1 MDDRQYAFLAR
12 QPSAAVQTREHFWGM
27 PKRGLAFL
35 LANVMFWQ
43 PMWAQA
49 GGIVVSAPGTSL
61 GQAGNGVP
69 VVNIAKPNG
78 SGLSHNQFKDY
89 SVGSNGVILN
99 NATNA
104 AQSTQLGGII
114 LGNPNLKGTAAK
126 VILNEVNGGNPSQ
139 LRGYTEVAGQ
149 SAHVIVANPY
159 GITCNGCGFINTPK
173 ATLTTGKPIIENGQ
187 LSRYQVDQGSVA
199 IEGAGLNANN
209 VDRFEIITRSAK
221 INAEIQ
227 AKNLTIIAGRND
239 VNADTLNA
247 TVRADD
253 GSAKPQL
260 AIDSSALGGMYAG
273 TIKMVGTEAG
283 VGVKLDGKMVA
294 SGGDIQLDAN
304 GHLSLAQTT
313 AAGAVE
319 IKAQSL
325 DAQGTMYAGSHV
337 QVTTKGALSNQR
349 AIAAREKVT
358 LTTDGQLNN
367 LGIIEA
373 GVNVDNTRNQIGDVV
388 LTAANIDN
396 RGQNV
401 IASRDLKAT
410 TTQTLDNRGGT
421 FSAGKSLTLDS
432 KDIDNRAGTLVSQD
446 NIQAVATG
454 ALDNRDKGI
463 IVSDGEQT
471 LIAGTL
477 KNSAGVI
484 SSHNFLKLEAK
495 TLDNSG
501 GKIASDAAL
510 TLGGGSAENSAG
522 QITSQGDLVATL
534 KSFNQQDGKVVSQG
548 KLTLTADRINNS
560 DDGYI
565 ASVKAMSLTAHQQ
578 LFNNNEAII
587 STEQGLTING
597 GGLDNTKGSLLS
609 QGDLKVDITG
619 DFVNRDGS
627 AITQA
632 GNVDVEANSLDNR
645 GGVLASV
652 GGWLK
657 AELNKVLDN
666 GESLTSAGE
675 AGLIQAQSVNLDAK
689 QAVLNNGGQISAL
702 SGSAELTTATFENRN
717 GAVLAKQA
725 LTVRAQDLD
734 NSDGRAAAN
743 TVDFGLTGALNNQ
756 LGLVEGSN
764 GLLITAVSI
773 DNQGGK
779 LRSVGKLGTAT
790 LTVDQLLDNQ
800 GGVIEAATQDLSL
813 QMAGFKNADGNV
825 RHVGTGMLG
834 VDLAR
839 FSNIGGSLMTSGT
852 LTVDAARWDNSS
864 DIQANV
870 LNLKVDQLNQTSSG
884 KLVAVQSLLATGGT
898 WNNAGTISSDVD
910 LDLKLTGAYVGT
922 ENSRLSSVDQFDL
935 SAASIDLSSGS
946 RLAGGGT
953 TTVTSLGALN
963 NAGRI
968 TGGGKFSL
976 AATSLVNTGTLGGA
990 DTVELVAN
998 EALNDRGLIF
1008 SGADMA
1014 LRFNRFTNYRADVY
1028 SLGALNV
1035 AARDGVARST
1045 LLENISGTLESAKDM
1060 SLRSDT
1066 LINRKDVFS
1075 TTDELVSGSI
1085 SVKCYDC
1092 GGDHHNVDYI
1102 ARETYQSAV
1111 LEDSASATLM
1121 SGAKLT
1127 VDGSAVTNQYSVMAS
1142 AADLLITADNFA
1154 NVGAVSGTSVRT
1166 RTWNTGRV
1174 TDGTDER
1181 FRARIIV
1188 PYNAQANPKQ
1198 VPVDALNSFRQIG
1211 DITTVTPGESLAP
1224 AVVQSGGD
1232 ISIQAT
1238 QRLENSSIVQ
1248 FQAPQAGATKSAATD
1263 VADAAQP
1270 AVVVLNPQLPPDLAQ
1285 QQVNPTTMPGFT
1297 LPTGENGL
1305 FRVVDSAAA
1314 AQNSHDQSQATVQG
1328 SAASRVII
1336 GPKYLIETNPALT
1349 DLKQFMSSDYLLG
1362 NLGYDPDTSWKRLGD
1377 GLYEQ
1382 RLIQQAVIARTGQRF
1397 LDGQTSDE
1405 GMFKYLMNNAIASKE
1420 QLNLAVG
1427 VTLTSQQVA
1436 ALTHDIV
1443 WMEDQ
1448 VVNGQH
1454 VLVPVLY
1461 LAQANNRLM
1470 ADGALIQGKNL
1481 TLIAGTDLKN
1491 AGTLRASENLSAAAG
1506 NNLVNTR
1513 LAEAGERL
1521 KLVAGKDLV
1530 NMQGGILKGKDV
1542 ELSTLTGD
1550 IRNDRTISTIENSG
1564 KGFSSKTSVVDNAA
1578 RIEAGNNL
1586 TMRAAGDLLN
1596 VGGAITAGNNADLS
1610 AGNDVVISAAREESG
1625 SMRQDKRHFWE
1636 QSQTVQHASEVKA
1649 GGNLNVTAGNNLT
1662 VVASHLQAK
1671 GDINLSGN
1679 DVALISA
1686 ANEES
1691 SEYRY
1696 KRSGKKINKEEDHVS
1711 QQATTLDA
1719 GGDVRVAAHNDLLM
1733 VASKIAAG
1741 NAAYLVAG
1749 KQLSLLAEQN
1759 RDYSLY
1765 DMKKKGG
1772 WGSLKM
1778 RRDEVTQITHIGSQI
1793 QTGGDL
1799 TLKSGDDQ
1807 RYQVAKLQSG
1817 KDLILESGGA
1827 IVFEGVKDLHDESHT
1842 KTNNNAFW
1850 NSAKGKGNTDET
1862 LRQTQMAAAGNIT
1875 IKAVEGLKIDIKH
1888 VDQKTVSQ
1896 TIDAM
1901 IKADP
1906 QLAWIKEAE
1915 QRGDVDWRQV
1925 KEIHESFKYNTSG
1938 LGPAS
1943 QLIIAIALAAVMGP
1957 MMAGMNTM
1965 VQAGAISVAT
1975 KATVS
1980 TIDNR
1985 GNLGA
1990 IAKDVTSKESLK
2002 GYAVSIA
2009 TAGVAQGL
2017 GYDASTVGF
2026 NAESVKT
2033 VAMKVAADAAIKTAV
2048 YGGSYQDNLATSLAG
2063 TAASIGGAYG
2073 AGKIGDFGLAEGS
2086 LEAILLHSALGGLM
2100 AEVMGGDFRTG
2111 AIAGGANEVLI
2122 GLLGDTLL
2130 PSHLEPGTPEYTR
2143 AQENL
2148 VALSKV
2154 VGVLGAAASNGDLDV
2169 AAQVAENGT
2178 RYNFLGDHSQA
2189 ERDRALKEYEE
2200 TKSLDAAKKMMVLQG
2215 SDQRSDALLERFH
2228 TDPASLSPAE
2238 KTELGAYLQVY
2249 GYEQSQEHGV
2259 EAARTSINNLLKNG
2273 PDPYRDYP
2281 YAGGTTQERIA
2292 YADDL
2297 RARDGVSVANI
2308 FWSRDQS
2315 ASEMLYRDAEGYLR
2329 INREMQA
2336 MSDVGSPALYFLTGN
2351 LGTTIR
2357 VAAAA
2362 NGALQAGHGAG
2373 QVYDGDTW
2381 NGIGNIVVGAMN
2393 AASLGVPRI
2402 GASGR
2407 GSASQGAKDS
2417 GSSSVPKVPADPV
2430 VVRSDNDFS
2439 LSVGGN
2445 GKPKAYIKENGDLVP
2460 PNLEGTGSIQ
2470 THVRGGGSENSPY
2483 ISVTDPRVSSNP
2495 KDYGSQKIEIDVK
2508 RLQQDIDSGVLPD
2521 TKFLSNREVVAELQA
2536 RVNAARNKY
2545 TSNPSPKNET
2555 SLSRAE
2561 SDLVNVM
2568 RDGEC
2573 LIKGCVPAGY
2583 IKFIQK

>member
-1 MDDRQYAFLAR
+1 M
-12 QPSAAVQTREHFWGM
+12 
-27 PKRGLAFL
+27 
-35 LANVMFWQ
+35 
-43 PMWAQA
+43 
-49 GGIVVSAPGTSL
+49 
-61 GQAGNGVP
+61 
-69 VVNIAKPNG
+69 VNIAKPNG

-89 SVGSNGVILN
+89 NVGSNGVILN
-99 NATNA
+99 NATSRT
-104 AQSTQLGGII
+104 QSTQLGGII
-114 LGNPNLKGTAAK
+114 IGNPNLKGTAAK

-187 LSRYQVDQGSVA
+187 VGRYHVDQGSVA

-221 INAEIQ
+221 INAELQ
-227 AKNLTIIAGRND
+227 AKNLTIVAGRND
-239 VNADTLNA
+239 VNANTLNA
-247 TVRADD
+247 TARVDD
-253 GSAKPQL
+253 GSAKPEL

-273 TIKMVGTEAG
+273 AIKLVGTEAG

-313 AAGAVE
+313 ASGVVD
-319 IKAQSL
+319 INAQSL
-325 DAQGTMYAGSHV
+325 DARETIYAGNQV
-337 QVTTKGALSNQR
+337 QATTRGTLTNRQ
-349 AIAAREKVT
+349 AIAARDNVT

-373 GVNVDNTRNQIGDVV
+373 GVNVDNTRNQMGDVE

-396 RGQNV
+396 RRQSV

-410 TTQTLDNRGGT
+410 AKQTLDNRGGT
-421 FSAGKSLTLDS
+421 LSAGKTLTLDG

-446 NIQAVATG
+446 TLQARANGT
-454 ALDNRDKGI
+454 LDNRDKGTI
-463 IVSDGEQT
+463 ASDGEQK
-471 LIAGTL
+471 LVAGTL
-477 KNSAGVI
+477 KNSVGVI
-484 SSHNFLKLEAK
+484 SSNDLLKLE
-495 TLDNSG
+495 TDDLDNSS
-501 GKIASDAAL
+501 GKIATDATL
-510 TLGGGSAENSAG
+510 TLKGGSIENSAG
-522 QITSQGDLVATL
+522 QITSQGDTVATL
-534 KSFNQQDGKVVSQG
+534 KSFNQKDGKLVSQG
-548 KLTLTADRINNS
+548 KLTLTADHINNS

-565 ASVKAMSLTAHQQ
+565 ASVKAMSLTAYQQ
-578 LFNNNEAII
+578 LLNNGEAII
-587 STEQGLTING
+587 STEQGLTISG

-619 DFVNRDGS
+619 DFVNQDGS

-632 GNVDVEANSLDNR
+632 GNVDIEASSLDNR

-657 AELNKVLDN
+657 ATLDTVLDN
-666 GESLTSAGE
+666 GESLTSADA
-675 AGLIQAQSVNLDAK
+675 AGLIQAHSVDLDAK
-689 QAVLNNGGQISAL
+689 QAMLNNGGQVSAL
-702 SGSAELTTATFENRN
+702 SDDVDITTATLENRN

-725 LTVRAQDLD
+725 LTVRARNLD
-734 NSDGRAAAN
+734 NRDGRAAASAI
-743 TVDFGLTGALNNQ
+743 DFGLTGALNNQ
-756 LGLVEGSN
+756 RGLVEGSN
-764 GLLITAVSI
+764 GLLIRAASV

-800 GGVIEAATQDLSL
+800 SGVIEAATQDLSL
-813 QMAGFKNADGNV
+813 QMAGFKNAGGNV
-825 RHVGTGMLG
+825 RHVGTGTLG

-870 LNLKVDQLNQTSSG
+870 LNLKVGQLNQTSSG

-898 WNNAGTISSDVD
+898 WNNAGIISSDVD

-922 ENSRLSSVDQFDL
+922 ENSRLSSVGKFDL
-935 SAASIDLSSGS
+935 SAASLDLSSAS
-946 RLAGGGT
+946 RLAGGGV

-990 DTVELVAN
+990 DTLELLAN
-998 EALNDRGLIF
+998 EARNDRGLIF

-1035 AARDGVARST
+1035 AARDGVARSV

-1092 GGDHHNVDYI
+1092 GGDHHNVDYV
-1102 ARETYQSAV
+1102 AKETFQSVV

-1127 VDGSAVTNQYSVMAS
+1127 VDGSTVTNQYSVMAS
-1142 AADLLITADNFA
+1142 ASDLLITADNFA
-1154 NVGAVSGTSVRT
+1154 NVGAASGTSVRT

-1181 FRARIIV
+1181 FRSRVIV

-1198 VPVDALNSFRQIG
+1198 VPVDALNNFRQVS
-1211 DITTVTPGESLAP
+1211 DITTVTPGQSLAA
-1224 AVVQSGGD
+1224 AVVQSGGN

-1238 QRLENSSIVQ
+1238 QQLENSSIAQ
-1248 FQAPQAGATKSAATD
+1248 FQTPLAGATKSAATD
-1263 VADAAQP
+1263 VANVAQP

-1285 QQVNPTTMPGFT
+1285 QQVNPTTMPGFA

-1305 FRVVDSAAA
+1305 FHVVDSAAA
-1314 AQNSHDQSQATVQG
+1314 AQNSHDQSQANVRG
-1328 SAASRVII
+1328 ANASWAVT
-1336 GPKYLIETNPALT
+1336 GHKYVVETNRELT

-1420 QLNLAVG
+1420 QLNLALG

-1448 VVNGQH
+1448 VVNGEH

-1461 LAQANNRLM
+1461 LAQANDRLM

-1481 TLIAGTDLKN
+1481 TLIAGTDLRN

-1506 NNLVNTR
+1506 NNLLNTR

-1550 IRNDRTISTIENSG
+1550 VRNDRTITTIENSG

-1610 AGNDVVISAAREESG
+1610 AGKDVVISAAREENG

-1636 QSQTVQHASEVKA
+1636 QSQTVQHASEVKT
-1649 GGNLNVTAGNNLT
+1649 GGDLNVTAGNNLT

-1679 DVALISA
+1679 DVALIAA
-1686 ANEES
+1686 ANEDS

-1719 GGDVRVAAHNDLLM
+1719 GGDVRVAARNDLLM

-1741 NAAYLVAG
+1741 NEAYLVAG

-1778 RRDEVTQITHIGSQI
+1778 RRDEVTQITHVGSQI
-1793 QTGGDL
+1793 RSGGDL
-1799 TLKSGDDQ
+1799 ILKSGDDQ
-1807 RYQVAKLQSG
+1807 RYQVAQLQSG
-1817 KDLILESGGA
+1817 KDLILQSGGA

-1862 LRQTQMAAAGNIT
+1862 LRQTQMTAAGNIT

-1888 VDQKTVSQ
+1888 VDQQTVSQ

-1901 IKADP
+1901 VKADP
-1906 QLAWIKEAE
+1906 QLAWIKDAE
-1915 QRGDVDWRQV
+1915 RRGDVDWRQV

-1957 MMAGMNTM
+1957 MMATMNTM

-2009 TAGVAQGL
+2009 TAGVTQGL

-2073 AGKIGDFGLAEGS
+2073 AGKIGDLGLAEGS

-2154 VGVLGAAASNGDLDV
+2154 VGVLGAAASNGDLEV

-2178 RYNFLGDHSQA
+2178 RYNFLGDHSRA

-2215 SDQRSDALLERFH
+2215 SDQRSDALLARFH

-2249 GYEQSQEHGV
+2249 GYEQSKEHGV
-2259 EAARTSINNLLKNG
+2259 EAARTSINNLLENG
-2273 PDPYRDYP
+2273 PDPYRDFP

-2292 YADDL
+2292 YADGL
-2297 RARDGVSVANI
+2297 RAQDGVSVANI

-2393 AASLGVPRI
+2393 AASLGVPKI
-2402 GASGR
+2402 GSSGR
-2407 GSASQGAKDS
+2407 VNGSAGAKGAASKNANATSMLTDLEAAALVERNVIE
-2417 GSSSVPKVPADPV
+2417 GSAKGAAPKVAAEGKVGGQTFQDVNQTSRPLNEADPKIPSLITDRIADKAATNPGKLYPNGNMKDAHAEIGV
-2430 VVRSDNDFS
+2430 IQQAYSAGKTAGADMSMTVAGKDVCGFCKGDIAAAAEKAELKSLTVRAIDDKTG
-2439 LSVGGN
+2439 L
-2445 GKPKAYIKENGDLVP
+2445 PKNYYWESGMKSIKE
-2460 PNLEGTGSIQ
+2460 
-2470 THVRGGGSENSPY
+2470 
-2483 ISVTDPRVSSNP
+2483 
-2495 KDYGSQKIEIDVK
+2495 KK
-2508 RLQQDIDSGVLPD
+2508 
-2521 TKFLSNREVVAELQA
+2521 
-2536 RVNAARNKY
+2536 
-2545 TSNPSPKNET
+2545 
-2555 SLSRAE
+2555 
-2561 SDLVNVM
+2561 
-2568 RDGEC
+2568 
-2573 LIKGCVPAGY
+2573 
-2583 IKFIQK
+2583 

>member
-1 MDDRQYAFLAR
+1 MDDRQHAFLAR
-12 QPSAAVQTREHFWGM
+12 QPSAALKTRDAFWGM

-89 SVGSNGVILN
+89 NVGSNGVILN
-99 NATNA
+99 NATNP
-104 AQSTQLGGII
+104 AQATQLGGII
-114 LGNPNLKGTAAK
+114 LGNPNLQGTAATT
-126 VILNEVNGGNPSQ
+126 ILNEVNGGNPSQ

-159 GITCNGCGFINTPK
+159 GISCNGCGFINTPK

-187 LSRYQVDQGSVA
+187 VGRYQVDQGSVA

-227 AKNLTIIAGRND
+227 AKNLTIVAGRND
-239 VNADTLNA
+239 VNAGTLNA
-247 TVRADD
+247 TARADD
-253 GSAKPQL
+253 GSAKPEL

-273 TIKMVGTEAG
+273 AIKLVGTEAG

-325 DAQGTMYAGSHV
+325 DAQGTIYAGSRV
-337 QVTTKGALSNQR
+337 QATTQGTLSNQQ
-349 AIAAREKVT
+349 AIAARENVT

-373 GVNVDNTRNQIGDVV
+373 GVNVDNTRNQMGDVV
-388 LTAANIDN
+388 LTAASIDN
-396 RGQNV
+396 RGQSV

-421 FSAGKSLTLDS
+421 FSAGKTLTLDS
-432 KDIDNRAGTLVSQD
+432 KAIDNRAGTLVSQGK
-446 NIQAVATG
+446 IQALATG
-454 ALDNRDKGI
+454 TLDNRDKGI
-463 IVSDGEQT
+463 IASDGEQT
-471 LIAGTL
+471 LVAGTL

-484 SSHNFLKLEAK
+484 SSNNLLKLEAK

-510 TLGGGSAENSAG
+510 TLGGGDAENSGG

-534 KSFNQQDGKVVSQG
+534 KSFNQQDGKLVSQG
-548 KLTLTADRINNS
+548 KLTLTADSIRNG

-578 LFNNNEAII
+578 LFNTGKAII
-587 STEQGLTING
+587 STKQGLTISG
-597 GGLDNTKGSLLS
+597 GAVDNANGSLLS
-609 QGDLKVDITG
+609 QGDLIVDITG
-619 DFVNRDGS
+619 DLVNQDGS
-627 AITQA
+627 VITQA
-632 GNVDVEANSLDNR
+632 GNVDVEASSLDNR

-652 GGWLK
+652 DGWLK
-657 AELNKVLDN
+657 TTLDKVLNN
-666 GESLTSAGE
+666 GKSLTVGGD
-675 AGLIQAQSVNLDAK
+675 AGLIQAQSVKVGAE
-689 QAVLNNGGQISAL
+689 QAVFNNGGQVSAL
-702 SGSAELTTATFENRN
+702 SGTAEITTATLENRS

-725 LTVRAQDLD
+725 LTVRAHDLD
-734 NSDGRAAAN
+734 NSGGRVAAD
-743 TVDFGLTGALNNQ
+743 TIDFGLTGALTNQ
-756 LGLVEGSN
+756 DGLVEGAN
-764 GLLITAVSI
+764 GLLIGAASI

-779 LRSVGKLGTAT
+779 LRSVGKLGAAT

-800 GGVIEAATQDLSL
+800 SGVIEAATQDLSL
-813 QMAGFKNADGNV
+813 QMAGFKNAGGNV
-825 RHVGTGMLG
+825 RHVGTGTLA

-852 LTVDAARWDNSS
+852 LAVDAARWDNSS
-864 DIQANV
+864 AIQANV
-870 LNLKVDQLNQTSSG
+870 LNLKVGQLNQTSTG
-884 KLVAVQSLLATGGT
+884 KLIAVQSLLATGGT
-898 WNNAGTISSDVD
+898 WNNAGTISSDAD
-910 LDLKLTGAYVGT
+910 LDLQLTGAYVGT
-922 ENSRLSSVDQFDL
+922 ENSRVSGVNKFDL
-935 SAASIDLSSGS
+935 SAASLDLSSGS
-946 RLAGGGT
+946 RLAGGGA

-998 EALNDRGLIF
+998 EARNDRGLIF

-1035 AARDGVARST
+1035 AARDGVARSV

-1066 LINRKDVFS
+1066 LINRKDVFT

-1102 ARETYQSAV
+1102 ANETYQSVV

-1142 AADLLITADNFA
+1142 AADLQITADNFA
-1154 NVGAVSGTSVRT
+1154 NIGAASGTSVRT

-1181 FRARIIV
+1181 FRNRFIA
-1188 PYNAQANPKQ
+1188 PYNAQGNPKQ
-1198 VPVDALNSFRQIG
+1198 VPVDALNSFRQVG
-1211 DITTVTPGESLAP
+1211 DITIVTPGTSLAP
-1224 AVVQSGGD
+1224 AVVQSGGN

-1238 QRLENSSIVQ
+1238 QQLANSSVVQ
-1248 FQAPQAGATKSAATD
+1248 FQAPLAGTAKSAATD
-1263 VADAAQP
+1263 VANAAQP

-1314 AQNSHDQSQATVQG
+1314 AQDSHDQSRATVQG
-1328 SAASRVII
+1328 SDASRVIT

-1362 NLGYDPDTSWKRLGD
+1362 NLGYDPDTSWRRLGD

-1382 RLIQQAVIARTGQRF
+1382 RLIQQAVLARTGQRF
-1397 LDGQTSDE
+1397 IAGQTSDE
-1405 GMFKYLMNNAIASKE
+1405 GMFKYLMNNAIASKDA
-1420 QLNLAVG
+1420 LDLAVG

-1461 LAQANNRLM
+1461 LAQANNRLT

-1506 NNLVNTR
+1506 NNLLNTR

-1550 IRNDRTISTIENSG
+1550 IRNDRTITTIENSG
-1564 KGFSSKTSVVDNAA
+1564 NGFSSKTSVVDNAA
-1578 RIEAGNNL
+1578 RIEAGNNVSVQ
-1586 TMRAAGDLLN
+1586 AAGDLLN
-1596 VGGAITAGNNADLS
+1596 VGGAITAGNDVDLR
-1610 AGNDVVISAAREESG
+1610 AGKDIVISAAREESG
-1625 SMRQDKRHFWE
+1625 SMRKDKRHFWE
-1636 QSQTVQHASEVKA
+1636 QSQTVQHASEVQA
-1649 GGNLNVTAGNNLT
+1649 GGDLNATAGNNLT
-1662 VVASHLQAK
+1662 VVASHLGAK

-1686 ANEES
+1686 ANQDS

-1711 QQATTLDA
+1711 QQATTLTA
-1719 GGDVRVAAHNDLLM
+1719 GGDVRVGARNDLLM

-1741 NAAYLVAG
+1741 NEAYLVAG

-1765 DMKKKGG
+1765 DMKKKGS
-1772 WGSLKM
+1772 WGSKAA
-1778 RRDEVTQITHIGSQI
+1778 RRDEVTQLTHVGSEIT
-1793 QTGGDL
+1793 TGGDL
-1799 TLKSGDDQ
+1799 ILVSGGDQ
-1807 RYQVAKLQSG
+1807 TYQVAKLQSG
-1817 KDLILESGGA
+1817 NALIIDSGGR
-1827 IVFEGVKDLHDESHT
+1827 ITFEGVKDLHDESHT
-1842 KTNNNAFW
+1842 KSKSDLSW
-1850 NSAKGKGNTDET
+1850 YKMKGEGRTDET
-1862 LRQTQMAAAGNIT
+1862 LRQSALVAQGKLV
-1875 IKAVEGLKIDIKH
+1875 IKAVDGLRIDVKQ
-1888 VDQKTVSQ
+1888 VDQQSVSQ

-1901 IKADP
+1901 VKAEPD
-1906 QLAWIKEAE
+1906 LAWMKQAEA
-1915 QRGDVDWRQV
+1915 RGDIDWRQV
-1925 KEIHESFKYNTSG
+1925 KEIHDSFKYENSG
-1938 LGPAS
+1938 LGAGAK
-1943 QLIIAIALAAVMGP
+1943 IAIAILMSFIMGP
-1957 MMAGMNTM
+1957 AGFGLS
-1965 VQAGAISVAT
+1965 GANLAVAT
-1975 KATVS
+1975 SLSTTAVTS
-1980 TIDNR
+1980 TIDNK
-1985 GNLGA
+1985 GNLGLALKETVSADSLKSAA
-1990 IAKDVTSKESLK
+1990 IA
-2002 GYAVSIA
+2002 GF
-2009 TAGVAQGL
+2009 TAGVLDYA
-2017 GYDASTVGF
+2017 DKNWFASSDSASTTTQGVEPSAGSSGSAGSATSASNSSKDIFRWSNATDTAIRTTGRAVISSSISTAIGGGSFSSNFNAALLGEAGNVAMATGF
-2026 NAESVKT
+2026 NWVGDNIKFSNGGPQKIVAHAIMGGLLAELTGSDFKT
-2033 VAMKVAADAAIKTAV
+2033 GAVAAGLNEALIPGMVKVADGNEHLQLMLSQLTGLLAAAAVDGDLETGSKIAEKATTFNYLFHAELLEREQKLNTCASPADCQAVRDHYNNLDATRNREFGQYCQQNPTACLQV
-2048 YGGSYQDNLATSLAG
+2048 TKQLVDEIPANE
-2063 TAASIGGAYG
+2063 
-2073 AGKIGDFGLAEGS
+2073 K
-2086 LEAILLHSALGGLM
+2086 LLHDGRSAGLDRSAALWELTRSNERAINIGIIEKTRTEKGDGAAFLEELASDGLSPDRGLFSSTAGGKGGTTG
-2100 AEVMGGDFRTG
+2100 VKVGVVGDGPKGGD
-2111 AIAGGANEVLI
+2111 N
-2122 GLLGDTLL
+2122 
-2130 PSHLEPGTPEYTR
+2130 P
-2143 AQENL
+2143 
-2148 VALSKV
+2148 
-2154 VGVLGAAASNGDLDV
+2154 VLGKPRVGSAN
-2169 AAQVAENGT
+2169 
-2178 RYNFLGDHSQA
+2178 
-2189 ERDRALKEYEE
+2189 
-2200 TKSLDAAKKMMVLQG
+2200 KSPDGQHGFSDIIDNYAGDAAKFEIPTKG
-2215 SDQRSDALLERFH
+2215 
-2228 TDPASLSPAE
+2228 
-2238 KTELGAYLQVY
+2238 
-2249 GYEQSQEHGV
+2249 
-2259 EAARTSINNLLKNG
+2259 
-2273 PDPYRDYP
+2273 
-2281 YAGGTTQERIA
+2281 AGGEVVRVSE
-2292 YADDL
+2292 L
-2297 RARDGVSVANI
+2297 RQIEGSNNGVGGVFEWI
-2308 FWSRDQS
+2308 VD
-2315 ASEMLYRDAEGYLR
+2315 EGKVTHR
-2329 INREMQA
+2329 RFIP
-2336 MSDVGSPALYFLTGN
+2336 G
-2351 LGTTIR
+2351 
-2357 VAAAA
+2357 
-2362 NGALQAGHGAG
+2362 G
-2373 QVYDGDTW
+2373 QVTGRPNQT
-2381 NGIGNIVVGAMN
+2381 
-2393 AASLGVPRI
+2393 PR
-2402 GASGR
+2402 R
-2407 GSASQGAKDS
+2407 
-2417 GSSSVPKVPADPV
+2417 
-2430 VVRSDNDFS
+2430 
-2439 LSVGGN
+2439 
-2445 GKPKAYIKENGDLVP
+2445 
-2460 PNLEGTGSIQ
+2460 
-2470 THVRGGGSENSPY
+2470 
-2483 ISVTDPRVSSNP
+2483 
-2495 KDYGSQKIEIDVK
+2495 
-2508 RLQQDIDSGVLPD
+2508 
-2521 TKFLSNREVVAELQA
+2521 
-2536 RVNAARNKY
+2536 
-2545 TSNPSPKNET
+2545 
-2555 SLSRAE
+2555 
-2561 SDLVNVM
+2561 
-2568 RDGEC
+2568 
-2573 LIKGCVPAGY
+2573 
-2583 IKFIQK
+2583 

>member
-1 MDDRQYAFLAR
+1 
-12 QPSAAVQTREHFWGM
+12 
-27 PKRGLAFL
+27 
-35 LANVMFWQ
+35 MFWQ
-43 PMWAQA
+43 PLWAQA

-89 SVGSNGVILN
+89 NVGSNGVILN
-99 NATNA
+99 NATSRT
-104 AQSTQLGGII
+104 QSTQLGGII
-114 LGNPNLKGTAAK
+114 IGNPNLKGTAAK

-187 LSRYQVDQGSVA
+187 VGRYHVDQGSVA

-221 INAEIQ
+221 INAELQ
-227 AKNLTIIAGRND
+227 AKNLTIVAGRND
-239 VNADTLNA
+239 VNANTLNA
-247 TVRADD
+247 TARVDD
-253 GSAKPQL
+253 GSAKPEL

-273 TIKMVGTEAG
+273 AIKLVGTEAG

-313 AAGAVE
+313 ASGVVD
-319 IKAQSL
+319 INAQSL
-325 DAQGTMYAGSHV
+325 DARETIYAGNQV
-337 QVTTKGALSNQR
+337 QATTRGTLTNRQ
-349 AIAAREKVT
+349 AIAARDNVT

-373 GVNVDNTRNQIGDVV
+373 GVNVDNTRNQMGDVE

-396 RGQNV
+396 RRQSV

-410 TTQTLDNRGGT
+410 AKQTLDNRGGT
-421 FSAGKSLTLDS
+421 LSAGKTLTLDG

-446 NIQAVATG
+446 TLQARANGT
-454 ALDNRDKGI
+454 LDNRDKGTI
-463 IVSDGEQT
+463 ASDGEQK
-471 LIAGTL
+471 LVAGTL
-477 KNSAGVI
+477 KNSVGVI
-484 SSHNFLKLEAK
+484 SSNDLLKLE
-495 TLDNSG
+495 TDDLDNSS
-501 GKIASDAAL
+501 GKIATDATL
-510 TLGGGSAENSAG
+510 TLKGGSIENSAG
-522 QITSQGDLVATL
+522 QITSQGDTVATL
-534 KSFNQQDGKVVSQG
+534 KSFNQKDGKLVSQG
-548 KLTLTADRINNS
+548 KLTLTADHINNS

-565 ASVKAMSLTAHQQ
+565 ASVKAMSLTAYQQ
-578 LFNNNEAII
+578 LLNNGEAII
-587 STEQGLTING
+587 STEQGLTISG

-619 DFVNRDGS
+619 DFVNQDGS

-632 GNVDVEANSLDNR
+632 GNVDIEASSLDNR

-657 AELNKVLDN
+657 ATLDTVLDN
-666 GESLTSAGE
+666 GESLTSADA
-675 AGLIQAQSVNLDAK
+675 AGLIQAHSVDLDAK
-689 QAVLNNGGQISAL
+689 QAMLNNGGQVSAL
-702 SGSAELTTATFENRN
+702 SDDVDITTATLENRN

-725 LTVRAQDLD
+725 LTVRARNLD
-734 NSDGRAAAN
+734 NRDGRAAASAI
-743 TVDFGLTGALNNQ
+743 DFGLTGALNNQ
-756 LGLVEGSN
+756 RGLVEGSN
-764 GLLITAVSI
+764 GLLIRAASV

-800 GGVIEAATQDLSL
+800 SGVIEAATQDLSL
-813 QMAGFKNADGNV
+813 QMAGFKNAGGNV
-825 RHVGTGMLG
+825 RHVGTGTLG

-870 LNLKVDQLNQTSSG
+870 LNLKVGQLNQTSSG

-898 WNNAGTISSDVD
+898 WNNAGIISSDVD

-922 ENSRLSSVDQFDL
+922 ENSRLSSVGKFDL
-935 SAASIDLSSGS
+935 SAASLDLSSAS
-946 RLAGGGT
+946 RLAGGGV

-990 DTVELVAN
+990 DTLELLAN
-998 EALNDRGLIF
+998 EARNDRGLIF

-1035 AARDGVARST
+1035 AARDGVARSV

-1092 GGDHHNVDYI
+1092 GGDHHNVDYV
-1102 ARETYQSAV
+1102 AKETFQSVV

-1127 VDGSAVTNQYSVMAS
+1127 VDGSTVTNQYSVMAS
-1142 AADLLITADNFA
+1142 ASDLLITADNFA
-1154 NVGAVSGTSVRT
+1154 NVGAASGTSVRT

-1181 FRARIIV
+1181 FRSRVIV

-1198 VPVDALNSFRQIG
+1198 VPVDALNNFRQVS
-1211 DITTVTPGESLAP
+1211 DITTVTPGQSLAA
-1224 AVVQSGGD
+1224 AVVQSGGN

-1238 QRLENSSIVQ
+1238 QQLENSSIAQ
-1248 FQAPQAGATKSAATD
+1248 FQTPLAGATKSAATD
-1263 VADAAQP
+1263 VANVAQP

-1285 QQVNPTTMPGFT
+1285 QQVNPTTMPGFA

-1305 FRVVDSAAA
+1305 FHVVDSAAA
-1314 AQNSHDQSQATVQG
+1314 AQNSHDQSQANVRG
-1328 SAASRVII
+1328 ANASWAVT
-1336 GPKYLIETNPALT
+1336 GHKYVVETNRELT

-1420 QLNLAVG
+1420 QLNLALG

-1448 VVNGQH
+1448 VVNGEH

-1461 LAQANNRLM
+1461 LAQANDRLM

-1481 TLIAGTDLKN
+1481 TLIAGTDLRN

-1506 NNLVNTR
+1506 NNLLNTR

-1550 IRNDRTISTIENSG
+1550 VRNDRTITTIENSG

-1610 AGNDVVISAAREESG
+1610 AGKDVVISAAREENG

-1636 QSQTVQHASEVKA
+1636 QSQTVQHASEVKT
-1649 GGNLNVTAGNNLT
+1649 GGDLNVTAGNNLT

-1679 DVALISA
+1679 DVALIAA
-1686 ANEES
+1686 ANEDS

-1719 GGDVRVAAHNDLLM
+1719 GGDVRVAARNDLLM

-1741 NAAYLVAG
+1741 NEAYLVAG

-1778 RRDEVTQITHIGSQI
+1778 RRDEVTQITHVGSQI
-1793 QTGGDL
+1793 RSGGDL
-1799 TLKSGDDQ
+1799 ILKSGDDQ
-1807 RYQVAKLQSG
+1807 RYQVAQLQSG
-1817 KDLILESGGA
+1817 KDLILQSGGA

-1862 LRQTQMAAAGNIT
+1862 LRQTQMTAAGNIT

-1888 VDQKTVSQ
+1888 VDQQTVSQ

-1901 IKADP
+1901 VKADP
-1906 QLAWIKEAE
+1906 QLAWIKDAE
-1915 QRGDVDWRQV
+1915 RRGDVDWRQV

-1957 MMAGMNTM
+1957 MMATMNTM

-2009 TAGVAQGL
+2009 TAGVTQGL

-2073 AGKIGDFGLAEGS
+2073 AGKIGDLGLAEGS

-2154 VGVLGAAASNGDLDV
+2154 VGVLGAAASNGDLEV

-2178 RYNFLGDHSQA
+2178 RYNFLGDHSRA

-2215 SDQRSDALLERFH
+2215 SDQRSDALLARFH

-2249 GYEQSQEHGV
+2249 GYEQSKEHGV
-2259 EAARTSINNLLKNG
+2259 EAARTSINNLLENG
-2273 PDPYRDYP
+2273 PDPYRDFP

-2292 YADDL
+2292 YADGL
-2297 RARDGVSVANI
+2297 RAQDGVSVANI

-2393 AASLGVPRI
+2393 AASLGVPKI
-2402 GASGR
+2402 GSSGR
-2407 GSASQGAKDS
+2407 VNGSAGAKGAASKNANATSMLTDLEAAALVERNVIE
-2417 GSSSVPKVPADPV
+2417 GSAKGAAPKVAAEGKVGGQTFQDVNQTSRPLNEADPKIPSLITDRIADKAATNPGKLYPNGNMKDAHAEIGV
-2430 VVRSDNDFS
+2430 IQQAYSAGKTAGADMSMTVAGKDVCGFCKGDIAAAAEKAELKSLTVRAIDDKTG
-2439 LSVGGN
+2439 L
-2445 GKPKAYIKENGDLVP
+2445 PKNYYWESGMKSIKE
-2460 PNLEGTGSIQ
+2460 
-2470 THVRGGGSENSPY
+2470 
-2483 ISVTDPRVSSNP
+2483 
-2495 KDYGSQKIEIDVK
+2495 KK
-2508 RLQQDIDSGVLPD
+2508 
-2521 TKFLSNREVVAELQA
+2521 
-2536 RVNAARNKY
+2536 
-2545 TSNPSPKNET
+2545 
-2555 SLSRAE
+2555 
-2561 SDLVNVM
+2561 
-2568 RDGEC
+2568 
-2573 LIKGCVPAGY
+2573 
-2583 IKFIQK
+2583 

>member
-12 QPSAAVQTREHFWGM
+12 QPSAALKTRDAFWGM

-78 SGLSHNQFKDY
+78 NGLSHNQFKDY
-89 SVGSNGVILN
+89 NVGSNGVILN
-99 NATNA
+99 NVTNP
-104 AQSTQLGGII
+104 AQSTQLGGVI

-187 LSRYQVDQGSVA
+187 VGRYQVDQGSVA

-209 VDRFEIITRSAK
+209 VDRFEIITRSAR

-227 AKNLTIIAGRND
+227 AKNLTIVAGRND
-239 VNADTLNA
+239 VNANTLNA
-247 TVRADD
+247 TARADD
-253 GSAKPQL
+253 GSAKPEL

-273 TIKMVGTEAG
+273 AIKLVGTEAG

-313 AAGAVE
+313 AAGAVD

-325 DAQGTMYAGSHV
+325 DAQGTIYAGSHV
-337 QVTTKGALSNQR
+337 QATTKGALSNQH

-373 GVNVDNTRNQIGDVV
+373 GVNVDNTRNQVGDVV

-396 RGQNV
+396 RGQSV
-401 IASRDLKAT
+401 IASRDLKAK

-421 FSAGKSLTLDS
+421 FSADKTLTLDS
-432 KDIDNRAGTLVSQD
+432 KDSDNRAGTLVSQGK
-446 NIQAVATG
+446 IQALATG
-454 ALDNRDKGI
+454 TLDNRDKGI
-463 IVSDGEQT
+463 IASDGEQT
-471 LIAGTL
+471 LVAGKL

-484 SSHNFLKLEAK
+484 SSNDLLKLEAK

-501 GKIASDAAL
+501 GKIATDAAL
-510 TLGGGSAENSAG
+510 TLKGGAIENSGG

-534 KSFNQQDGKVVSQG
+534 KSFNQQDGKLISQG
-548 KLTLTADRINNS
+548 KLTLTADHINNS

-565 ASVKAMSLTAHQQ
+565 ASVKTMSLTAYQQ
-578 LFNNNEAII
+578 LLNNSEAII
-587 STEQGLTING
+587 STEQGLTISG

-619 DFVNRDGS
+619 DFLNQDGS

-632 GNVDVEANSLDNR
+632 GNVDIEASSLDNR

-657 AELNKVLDN
+657 TTLDKVLDN
-666 GESLTSAGE
+666 GESLASADA
-675 AGLIQAQSVNLDAK
+675 AGLIQAQSVDLDAK
-689 QAVLNNGGQISAL
+689 QAVLNNGGQVSAL
-702 SGSAELTTATFENRN
+702 SDDVDITTATLENRN
-717 GAVLAKQA
+717 GAMLAKQV
-725 LTVRAQDLD
+725 LTVRAQNLD
-734 NSDGRAAAN
+734 NIDGRTAAN
-743 TVDFGLTGALNNQ
+743 TIDFGLTGALNNQ
-756 LGLVEGSN
+756 RGLVEGSN
-764 GLLITAVSI
+764 GLLIRAASV

-813 QMAGFKNADGNV
+813 QMAGFNNAGGNV
-825 RHVGTGMLG
+825 RHVGTGTLA

-870 LNLKVDQLNQTSSG
+870 LNLKVGQLNQTSSG

-898 WNNAGTISSDVD
+898 WNNAGIISSDVD
-910 LDLKLTGAYVGT
+910 FDLKLTGAYVGT

-935 SAASIDLSSGS
+935 SAASLDLSSGS
-946 RLAGGGT
+946 RLAGGGMT
-953 TTVTSLGALN
+953 TIASLGALN
-963 NAGRI
+963 NAGGI

-990 DTVELVAN
+990 DTVELLAN
-998 EALNDRGLIF
+998 EARNERGLIF

-1035 AARDGVARST
+1035 AARDGVARSV

-1092 GGDHHNVDYI
+1092 GGDHHNVDYV
-1102 ARETYQSAV
+1102 ASETYQSAV
-1111 LEDSASATLM
+1111 LEESASATLM

-1142 AADLLITADNFA
+1142 ASDLLITADNFA
-1154 NVGAVSGTSVRT
+1154 NVGAASGTSVRT

-1181 FRARIIV
+1181 FRSRVIV

-1198 VPVDALNSFRQIG
+1198 LPVDALNRFRQVG
-1211 DITTVTPGESLAP
+1211 DITIVTPGESLAP
-1224 AVVQSGGD
+1224 SVVQSGGN

-1248 FQAPQAGATKSAATD
+1248 FQAPLAGATKSAATD
-1263 VADAAQP
+1263 VASAAQP

-1314 AQNSHDQSQATVQG
+1314 AQDSHDQSRATVQG
-1328 SAASRVII
+1328 SDASRVIS

-1349 DLKQFMSSDYLLG
+1349 DLRKFMSSDYLLG

-1382 RLIQQAVIARTGQRF
+1382 RLIQQAVLARTGQRF
-1397 LDGQTSDE
+1397 IAGQTSDE

-1420 QLNLAVG
+1420 QLNLALG

-1506 NNLVNTR
+1506 NNLINTR

-1550 IRNDRTISTIENSG
+1550 IRNDRTITTLENSG

-1586 TMRAAGDLLN
+1586 TLRAAGDLLN

-1610 AGNDVVISAAREESG
+1610 AGKDVVISAAREESG

-1649 GGNLNVTAGNNLT
+1649 GGDLNVTAGNNLT

-1679 DVALISA
+1679 EVALISA
-1686 ANEES
+1686 ANENS

-1719 GGDVRVAAHNDLLM
+1719 GGDVRVAARNDLLM

-1741 NAAYLVAG
+1741 NEAYLVAG

-1765 DMKKKGG
+1765 DMKKKGS
-1772 WGSLKM
+1772 WGSKAA
-1778 RRDEVTQITHIGSQI
+1778 RRDEVTQLTHVGSEI
-1793 QTGGDL
+1793 STGGDL
-1799 TLKSGDDQ
+1799 MLVSGGDQ
-1807 RYQVAKLQSG
+1807 TYQVAKLQSG
-1817 KDLILESGGA
+1817 NDLIIDSGGR
-1827 IVFEGVKDLHDESHT
+1827 ITFEGVKDFHDESHT
-1842 KTNNNAFW
+1842 KSKSDLAW
-1850 NSAKGKGNTDET
+1850 YKMKGEGRTDET
-1862 LRQTQMAAAGNIT
+1862 LRQSALVAQGKLV
-1875 IKAVEGLKIDIKH
+1875 IKAVDGLRIDVKQ
-1888 VDQKTVSQ
+1888 VDQQSVSQ

-1901 IKADP
+1901 VKAEP
-1906 QLAWIKEAE
+1906 ELAWMKEA
-1915 QRGDVDWRQV
+1915 QARGDIDWRQV
-1925 KEIHESFKYNTSG
+1925 KEIHDSFKYDNSG
-1938 LGPAS
+1938 LGAGAK
-1943 QLIIAIALAAVMGP
+1943 IAIAILMSFIMGPAGFGLSGTNLAVATSLSTTAVTSTIENKGNLGLALKETVSADSLKSAAIAGFTAYASAYADQEWFSSTDSSSTTTQGVEPSAGSAGSASSASNSSKDIFRWNTATDTAIRTTGQAVISSSISTAIDGGSFGSNFNAALLGEAGNVAMATGFNWVGDTIKFPDGGPQKIVAHAIMGGLLAELTGSDFKTGAVAAGLNEALIPGMAKVASENKDLQLMLSQLTGLLAAAAVDGDL
-1957 MMAGMNTM
+1957 NTGSTI
-1965 VQAGAISVAT
+1965 AK
-1975 KATVS
+1975 KATEFNYLFHAELVEREQKLNTCASPADCQSVRDYYNNLDTTRNKEFGQYCRNNPASCLQVTKQLVDEIPANEKMLHDGRSAGLDRSAALWEITRSNERAINTGIIEKTRTDKGDGAAFLTELAADGLSQDRGLFSSTAGGKGGTTGVKVGVVGKDGTKGVGAAGSDAEKTVTVS
-1980 TIDNR
+1980 KSRFPESAQHIEDAIEAGKPGTLTIDRANAASRRRDSLRGVETKPGLDRDEYPPAMFQEGGQGSSVKHINPSDNR
-1985 GNLGA
+1985 GAGA
-1990 IAKDVTSKESLK
+1990 CI
-2002 GYAVSIA
+2002 G
-2009 TAGVAQGL
+2009 AQCR
-2017 GYDASTVGF
+2017 
-2026 NAESVKT
+2026 E
-2033 VAMKVAADAAIKTAV
+2033 
-2048 YGGSYQDNLATSLAG
+2048 
-2063 TAASIGGAYG
+2063 
-2073 AGKIGDFGLAEGS
+2073 
-2086 LEAILLHSALGGLM
+2086 
-2100 AEVMGGDFRTG
+2100 
-2111 AIAGGANEVLI
+2111 
-2122 GLLGDTLL
+2122 L
-2130 PSHLEPGTPEYTR
+2130 P
-2143 AQENL
+2143 
-2148 VALSKV
+2148 
-2154 VGVLGAAASNGDLDV
+2154 
-2169 AAQVAENGT
+2169 NGT
-2178 RYNFLGDHSQA
+2178 
-2189 ERDRALKEYEE
+2189 K
-2200 TKSLDAAKKMMVLQG
+2200 
-2215 SDQRSDALLERFH
+2215 
-2228 TDPASLSPAE
+2228 
-2238 KTELGAYLQVY
+2238 
-2249 GYEQSQEHGV
+2249 
-2259 EAARTSINNLLKNG
+2259 
-2273 PDPYRDYP
+2273 
-2281 YAGGTTQERIA
+2281 
-2292 YADDL
+2292 
-2297 RARDGVSVANI
+2297 
-2308 FWSRDQS
+2308 
-2315 ASEMLYRDAEGYLR
+2315 
-2329 INREMQA
+2329 
-2336 MSDVGSPALYFLTGN
+2336 
-2351 LGTTIR
+2351 IR
-2357 VAAAA
+2357 
-2362 NGALQAGHGAG
+2362 
-2373 QVYDGDTW
+2373 
-2381 NGIGNIVVGAMN
+2381 
-2393 AASLGVPRI
+2393 
-2402 GASGR
+2402 
-2407 GSASQGAKDS
+2407 
-2417 GSSSVPKVPADPV
+2417 
-2430 VVRSDNDFS
+2430 
-2439 LSVGGN
+2439 
-2445 GKPKAYIKENGDLVP
+2445 
-2460 PNLEGTGSIQ
+2460 
-2470 THVRGGGSENSPY
+2470 
-2483 ISVTDPRVSSNP
+2483 
-2495 KDYGSQKIEIDVK
+2495 IDVV
-2508 RLQQDIDSGVLPD
+2508 D
-2521 TKFLSNREVVAELQA
+2521 
-2536 RVNAARNKY
+2536 
-2545 TSNPSPKNET
+2545 
-2555 SLSRAE
+2555 
-2561 SDLVNVM
+2561 
-2568 RDGEC
+2568 
-2573 LIKGCVPAGY
+2573 
-2583 IKFIQK
+2583 

>member
-1 MDDRQYAFLAR
+1 MDDRQHAFLAR
-12 QPSAAVQTREHFWGM
+12 QPSAALKTRDAFWGM

-49 GGIVVSAPGTSL
+49 DGIVVSAPGTSL

-89 SVGSNGVILN
+89 NVGSNGVILN
-99 NATNA
+99 NATNP
-104 AQSTQLGGII
+104 AQATQLGGII
-114 LGNPNLKGTAAK
+114 LGNPNLQGTAATT
-126 VILNEVNGGNPSQ
+126 ILNEVNGGNPSQ

-159 GITCNGCGFINTPK
+159 GISCNGCGFINTPK

-187 LSRYQVDQGSVA
+187 VGRYQVDQGSVA

-209 VDRFEIITRSAK
+209 VDRFEIITRSAR

-227 AKNLTIIAGRND
+227 AKNLTIVAGRND
-239 VNADTLNA
+239 VNAGTLNA
-247 TVRADD
+247 TARADD
-253 GSAKPQL
+253 GSAKPEL

-273 TIKMVGTEAG
+273 AIKLVGTEAG

-313 AAGAVE
+313 AAGAFE

-325 DAQGTMYAGSHV
+325 DAQGTIYAGSRV
-337 QVTTKGALSNQR
+337 QATTQGTLSNQQ
-349 AIAAREKVT
+349 AIAARENVT

-396 RGQNV
+396 RGQSV
-401 IASRDLKAT
+401 IASRDLKVT

-421 FSAGKSLTLDS
+421 FSAGKTLTLDS
-432 KDIDNRAGTLVSQD
+432 KAIDNRAGTLVSQGK
-446 NIQAVATG
+446 IQALATG
-454 ALDNRDKGI
+454 TLDNRDKGI
-463 IVSDGEQT
+463 IASDGEQT
-471 LIAGTL
+471 LVAGTL

-484 SSHNFLKLEAK
+484 SSNNLLKLEAK

-510 TLGGGSAENSAG
+510 TLGGGNAENNGG

-534 KSFNQQDGKVVSQG
+534 KSFNQQNGKLVSQG
-548 KLTLTADRINNS
+548 QLTLTADSIRNS

-578 LFNNNEAII
+578 LFNTGKAII
-587 STEQGLTING
+587 STEQGLTISG
-597 GGLDNTKGSLLS
+597 GAVDNANGSLLS
-609 QGDLKVDITG
+609 QGDLIVDITG
-619 DFVNRDGS
+619 DLVNQDGS
-627 AITQA
+627 VITQA
-632 GNVDVEANSLDNR
+632 GNVDVEASSLDNR

-652 GGWLK
+652 DGWLK
-657 AELNKVLDN
+657 TTLDKVLNN
-666 GESLTSAGE
+666 GKSLTLGGD
-675 AGLIQAQSVNLDAK
+675 AGLIQAQSVKVGAE
-689 QAVLNNGGQISAL
+689 QAVLNNGGQVSAL
-702 SGSAELTTATFENRN
+702 SGTAEITTATLENRS

-725 LTVRAQDLD
+725 LTVRAHDLD
-734 NSDGRAAAN
+734 NSGGRVAAD
-743 TVDFGLTGALNNQ
+743 TIDFGLTGALTNQ
-756 LGLVEGSN
+756 DGLVEGAN
-764 GLLITAVSI
+764 GLLIGAASI

-800 GGVIEAATQDLSL
+800 SGVIEAATQDLSL
-813 QMAGFKNADGNV
+813 QMAGFKNAGGNV
-825 RHVGTGMLG
+825 RHVGTGTLA

-852 LTVDAARWDNSS
+852 LAVDAARWDNSS

-870 LNLKVDQLNQTSSG
+870 LNLKVGQLNQTSTG
-884 KLVAVQSLLATGGT
+884 KLIAVRSLLATGGT
-898 WNNAGTISSDVD
+898 WNNAGTISSDAD
-910 LDLKLTGAYVGT
+910 LDLQLTGAYVGT
-922 ENSRLSSVDQFDL
+922 ENSRVSGVNKFDL
-935 SAASIDLSSGS
+935 SAASLDLSSGS
-946 RLAGGGT
+946 RLAGGGA

-998 EALNDRGLIF
+998 EARNDRGLIF

-1035 AARDGVARST
+1035 AARDGVARSV

-1066 LINRKDVFS
+1066 LINRKDVFT

-1092 GGDHHNVDYI
+1092 GGDYHNVDYI
-1102 ARETYQSAV
+1102 ANETYQSVV

-1142 AADLLITADNFA
+1142 AADLQITADNFA
-1154 NVGAVSGTSVRT
+1154 NIGAASGTSVRT

-1181 FRARIIV
+1181 FRGRFIV
-1188 PYNAQANPKQ
+1188 PYNAQGNPKQ
-1198 VPVDALNSFRQIG
+1198 VPVDALNSFRQVG
-1211 DITTVTPGESLAP
+1211 DITIVTPGESLAP
-1224 AVVQSGGD
+1224 AVVQSGGN

-1238 QRLENSSIVQ
+1238 QQLANSSVVQ
-1248 FQAPQAGATKSAATD
+1248 FQAPLAGTAKSAATE
-1263 VADAAQP
+1263 VANAAQP

-1314 AQNSHDQSQATVQG
+1314 AQDSHDQSRATVQG
-1328 SAASRVII
+1328 SDASRVIT

-1382 RLIQQAVIARTGQRF
+1382 RLIQQAVLARTGQRF
-1397 LDGQTSDE
+1397 IAGQSSDE
-1405 GMFKYLMNNAIASKE
+1405 GMFKYLMNNAIASKDV
-1420 QLNLAVG
+1420 LDLAVG

-1461 LAQANNRLM
+1461 LAQANNRLT

-1506 NNLVNTR
+1506 NNLLNTR

-1550 IRNDRTISTIENSG
+1550 IRNDRTITTIENSG
-1564 KGFSSKTSVVDNAA
+1564 NGFSSKTSVVDNAA
-1578 RIEAGNNL
+1578 RIEAGNNVSVQ
-1586 TMRAAGDLLN
+1586 AAGDLLN
-1596 VGGAITAGNNADLS
+1596 VGGAITAGNDVDLR
-1610 AGNDVVISAAREESG
+1610 AGKDIVISAAREESG
-1625 SMRQDKRHFWE
+1625 SMRKDKRHFWE
-1636 QSQTVQHASEVKA
+1636 QSQTVQHASEVQA
-1649 GGNLNVTAGNNLT
+1649 GGDLNATAGNNLT
-1662 VVASHLQAK
+1662 VVASHLGAK

-1686 ANEES
+1686 ANQDS

-1711 QQATTLDA
+1711 QQATTLTA
-1719 GGDVRVAAHNDLLM
+1719 GGDVRVGARNDLLM

-1741 NAAYLVAG
+1741 NEAYLVAG

-1778 RRDEVTQITHIGSQI
+1778 RRDEVTQITHVGSQI
-1793 QTGGDL
+1793 QTGGNL
-1799 TLKSGDDQ
+1799 VLKSGDDQ

-1817 KDLILESGGA
+1817 KDLILDSGGA
-1827 IVFEGVKDLHDESHT
+1827 IFFEGVKDLHDESHT

-1862 LRQTQMAAAGNIT
+1862 LRQTQMVAAGNIT

-1888 VDQKTVSQ
+1888 VDQQTVSQ

-1901 IKADP
+1901 VKADP

-1915 QRGDVDWRQV
+1915 RRGDVDWRQV

-1965 VQAGAISVAT
+1965 LQAGAISVAT

-1990 IAKDVTSKESLK
+1990 IAKDVTSKDSLK
-2002 GYAVSIA
+2002 GYAVSMA
-2009 TAGVAQGL
+2009 TAGVTQGL

-2026 NAESVKT
+2026 NAESVRT
-2033 VAMKVAADAAIKTAV
+2033 VATKVAADAAIKTAV
-2048 YGGSYQDNLATSLAG
+2048 YGGSFKDNFATSLVG

-2073 AGKIGDFGLAEGS
+2073 AGKIGDLPLTEGGLEK
-2086 LEAILLHSALGGLM
+2086 ILLHSALGGLM

-2130 PSHLEPGTPEYTR
+2130 PSHLEPGTAEYVR

-2154 VGVLGAAASNGDLDV
+2154 VGVLGAAASNGDLEV

-2178 RYNFLGDHSQA
+2178 RYNFLGNHSQA

-2215 SDQRSDALLERFH
+2215 ADQRSDGLLERFH
-2228 TDPASLSPAE
+2228 TDPKSLSSSE
-2238 KTELGAYLQVY
+2238 KTELAAYLQVY
-2249 GYEQSQEHGV
+2249 GYEQSLKYGN
-2259 EAARTSINNLLKNG
+2259 EAAQTSIDNLLKNG
-2273 PDPYRDYP
+2273 PVPYRDYP
-2281 YAGGTTQERIA
+2281 FAGGTTQERIA
-2292 YADDL
+2292 YADGL
-2297 RARDGVSVANI
+2297 RAQDGVSVANI

-2315 ASEMLYRDAEGYLR
+2315 SSEMLYRDAQGYLR

-2362 NGALQAGHGAG
+2362 NGVLQAGHGAG

-2393 AASLGVPRI
+2393 AASLGIPKI
-2402 GASGR
+2402 GSSGR
-2407 GSASQGAKDS
+2407 SSTSVGAKTPS
-2417 GSSSVPKVPADPV
+2417 DPV

-2439 LSVGGN
+2439 LAVGGN
-2445 GKPKAYIKENGDLVP
+2445 GKPKAYIDENGDLVP

-2495 KDYGSQKIEIDVK
+2495 KDYGTQKIEIDVK
-2508 RLQQDIDSGVLPD
+2508 RLQEDIDSGVLPD
-2521 TKFLSNREVVAELQA
+2521 TKFLSNREVTAELQA
-2536 RVNAARNKY
+2536 RVNAARDKFMN
-2545 TSNPSPKNET
+2545 NPSPKNET
-2555 SLSRAE
+2555 SLNRAE
-2561 SDLVNVM
+2561 ADLVNVK

>member
-1 MDDRQYAFLAR
+1 
-12 QPSAAVQTREHFWGM
+12 
-27 PKRGLAFL
+27 
-35 LANVMFWQ
+35 MFWQ
-43 PMWAQA
+43 PLWAQA
-49 GGIVVSAPGTSL
+49 DGIVVSAPGTSL

-89 SVGSNGVILN
+89 NVGSNGVILN
-99 NATNA
+99 NATSRT
-104 AQSTQLGGII
+104 QSTQLGGII
-114 LGNPNLKGTAAK
+114 IGNPNLKGTAAK

-187 LSRYQVDQGSVA
+187 VGRYQVDQGSVA

-221 INAEIQ
+221 INAELQ
-227 AKNLTIIAGRND
+227 AKNLTIVAGRND
-239 VNADTLNA
+239 VNANTLNA
-247 TVRADD
+247 TARVDD
-253 GSAKPQL
+253 GSAKPEL

-273 TIKMVGTEAG
+273 AIKLVGTEAG

-325 DAQGTMYAGSHV
+325 DAQGTIYAGSHV
-337 QVTTKGALSNQR
+337 QATTKGALSNQR

-367 LGIIEA
+367 FGIIEA

-396 RGQNV
+396 RGQSV

-421 FSAGKSLTLDS
+421 FSAGKSLTLNS
-432 KDIDNRAGTLVSQD
+432 KDIDNRAGTLVSQGG
-446 NIQAVATG
+446 IQAQATG

-463 IVSDGEQT
+463 IASNGEQT
-471 LIAGTL
+471 LLVGTL

-484 SSHNFLKLEAK
+484 SSNDLLKLEAK

-510 TLGGGSAENSAG
+510 TLGGGSVENSAG

-534 KSFNQQDGKVVSQG
+534 KSFNQKDGKLVSQG
-548 KLTLTADRINNS
+548 KLTLTADHINNS

-565 ASVKAMSLTAHQQ
+565 ASVKAMSLTAYQQ
-578 LFNNNEAII
+578 LLNNGKAII
-587 STEQGLTING
+587 STEQGLTIIG

-619 DFVNRDGS
+619 DFLNQDGS

-632 GNVDVEANSLDNR
+632 GNVDVEASSLDNR
-645 GGVLASV
+645 GGVFASV

-657 AELNKVLDN
+657 ATLDNVLDN
-666 GESLTSAGE
+666 SESLTSADA
-675 AGLIQAQSVNLDAK
+675 AGLIQAQSVDLDAK
-689 QAVLNNGGQISAL
+689 QAVLNNGGQVSAL
-702 SGSAELTTATFENRN
+702 SDDVYITTATLENRD
-717 GAVLAKQA
+717 GAVLAKQT
-725 LTVRAQDLD
+725 LTVRAQDFD

-743 TVDFGLTGALNNQ
+743 AIDFGLTGALNNQ
-756 LGLVEGSN
+756 RGLVEGSN
-764 GLLITAVSI
+764 GLLIRAASV

-800 GGVIEAATQDLSL
+800 SGVIEAATQDLSL
-813 QMAGFKNADGNV
+813 QMAGFKNAGGNV
-825 RHVGTGMLG
+825 RHVGTGTLG

-870 LNLKVDQLNQTSSG
+870 LNLKVGQLNQTSSG

-898 WNNAGTISSDVD
+898 WNNAGIISSDVD
-910 LDLKLTGAYVGT
+910 LDLKLTGAYIGT
-922 ENSRLSSVDQFDL
+922 ENSRLSSVGKFDL
-935 SAASIDLSSGS
+935 SAASLDLSSAS
-946 RLAGGGT
+946 RLAGGGV

-990 DTVELVAN
+990 DTVELLAN
-998 EALNDRGLIF
+998 EARNDRGLIF

-1035 AARDGVARST
+1035 AARDGVARSV

-1092 GGDHHNVDYI
+1092 GGDHHNVDYV
-1102 ARETYQSAV
+1102 AKETFQSVV
-1111 LEDSASATLM
+1111 LEDSASAMLM

-1127 VDGSAVTNQYSVMAS
+1127 VDGSTVTNQYSVMAS
-1142 AADLLITADNFA
+1142 ASDLLITADNFA
-1154 NVGAVSGTSVRT
+1154 NVGAASGTSVRT

-1181 FRARIIV
+1181 FRSRVIV

-1198 VPVDALNSFRQIG
+1198 VPVDALNNFRQVS
-1211 DITTVTPGESLAP
+1211 DITTVTPGQSLAA
-1224 AVVQSGGD
+1224 AVVQSGGN

-1238 QRLENSSIVQ
+1238 QQLENSSIAQ
-1248 FQAPQAGATKSAATD
+1248 FQTPLAGATKTAATD
-1263 VADAAQP
+1263 VANAAQP

-1285 QQVNPTTMPGFT
+1285 QQVNPTTMPGFA

-1305 FRVVDSAAA
+1305 FHVVDSAAA
-1314 AQNSHDQSQATVQG
+1314 AQNSHDQSQANVRG
-1328 SAASRVII
+1328 ANASWAVT
-1336 GPKYLIETNPALT
+1336 GHKYVVETNRELT
-1349 DLKQFMSSDYLLG
+1349 DLKQFMSSDYLLR

-1382 RLIQQAVIARTGQRF
+1382 RLIQHAVIARTGQRF

-1420 QLNLAVG
+1420 QLNLALG

-1448 VVNGQH
+1448 VVNGEH

-1481 TLIAGTDLKN
+1481 TLIAGTDLRN

-1506 NNLVNTR
+1506 NNLLNTR

-1550 IRNDRTISTIENSG
+1550 VRNDRTITTIENSG

-1610 AGNDVVISAAREESG
+1610 AGKDVVISAAREENG

-1636 QSQTVQHASEVKA
+1636 QSQTVQHASEVKT
-1649 GGNLNVTAGNNLT
+1649 GGDLNVTAGNNLT

-1679 DVALISA
+1679 DVALIAA
-1686 ANEES
+1686 ANEDS

-1719 GGDVRVAAHNDLLM
+1719 GGDVRVAARNDLLM

-1741 NAAYLVAG
+1741 NEAYLVAG

-1778 RRDEVTQITHIGSQI
+1778 RRDEVTQITHVGSQI
-1793 QTGGDL
+1793 RSGGDL
-1799 TLKSGDDQ
+1799 ILKSGDDQ
-1807 RYQVAKLQSG
+1807 RYQVAQLQSG
-1817 KDLILESGGA
+1817 KDLILQSGGA

-1862 LRQTQMAAAGNIT
+1862 LRQTQMTAAGNIT

-1888 VDQKTVSQ
+1888 VDQQTVSQ

-1901 IKADP
+1901 VKADP
-1906 QLAWIKEAE
+1906 QLAWIKDAE
-1915 QRGDVDWRQV
+1915 RRGDVDWRQV

-1957 MMAGMNTM
+1957 MMATMNTM

-2017 GYDASTVGF
+2017 GYDASTAGF

-2048 YGGSYQDNLATSLAG
+2048 YGGTYQDNLATSLAG

-2073 AGKIGDFGLAEGS
+2073 AGKIGDLGLAEGS

-2154 VGVLGAAASNGDLDV
+2154 VGVLGAAASNGDLEV

-2178 RYNFLGDHSQA
+2178 RYNFLGDHSRA

-2215 SDQRSDALLERFH
+2215 SDQRSDALLARFH

-2249 GYEQSQEHGV
+2249 GYEQSKEHGV
-2259 EAARTSINNLLKNG
+2259 EAARTSINNLLENG
-2273 PDPYRDYP
+2273 PDPYRDFP

-2292 YADDL
+2292 YADGL
-2297 RARDGVSVANI
+2297 RAQDGVSVANI

-2393 AASLGVPRI
+2393 AASLGVPKI
-2402 GASGR
+2402 GSSGR
-2407 GSASQGAKDS
+2407 VNGSAGAKGAASKNANATSMLTDLEAAALVERNVIE
-2417 GSSSVPKVPADPV
+2417 GSAKGAAPKVAAEGKVGGQTFQDVNQTSRPLNEADPKIPSLITDRIADKAATNPGKLYPNGNMKDAHAEIGV
-2430 VVRSDNDFS
+2430 IQQAYSAGKTAGADMSMTVAGKDVCGFCKGDIAAAAEKAELKSLTVRAIDDKTG
-2439 LSVGGN
+2439 L
-2445 GKPKAYIKENGDLVP
+2445 PKNYYWESGMKSIKE
-2460 PNLEGTGSIQ
+2460 
-2470 THVRGGGSENSPY
+2470 
-2483 ISVTDPRVSSNP
+2483 
-2495 KDYGSQKIEIDVK
+2495 KK
-2508 RLQQDIDSGVLPD
+2508 
-2521 TKFLSNREVVAELQA
+2521 
-2536 RVNAARNKY
+2536 
-2545 TSNPSPKNET
+2545 
-2555 SLSRAE
+2555 
-2561 SDLVNVM
+2561 
-2568 RDGEC
+2568 
-2573 LIKGCVPAGY
+2573 
-2583 IKFIQK
+2583 

>member
-12 QPSAAVQTREHFWGM
+12 QPSAALKTRDAFWGI

-89 SVGSNGVILN
+89 NVGSNGVILN

-114 LGNPNLKGTAAK
+114 LGNPNLQGTAAK

-159 GITCNGCGFINTPK
+159 GISCNGCGFINTPK

-187 LSRYQVDQGSVA
+187 VGRYQVDQGSIA

-227 AKNLTIIAGRND
+227 AKNLTIVAGRND
-239 VNADTLNA
+239 VNANTLNA
-247 TVRADD
+247 TARADD
-253 GSAKPQL
+253 GSVKPEL

-273 TIKMVGTEAG
+273 AIKLVGTEAG

-313 AAGAVE
+313 AAGAVD
-319 IKAQSL
+319 IKTQSL
-325 DAQGTMYAGSHV
+325 EAQGTIYAGSHV
-337 QVTTKGALSNQR
+337 QATTKGTLNNQR

-388 LTAANIDN
+388 LTAENIDN
-396 RGQNV
+396 RGQSV

-410 TTQTLDNRGGT
+410 TTQTLDNRGST
-421 FSAGKSLTLDS
+421 FSAGKTLTLDS
-432 KDIDNRAGTLVSQD
+432 KDIDNRAGTLVSQGK
-446 NIQAVATG
+446 IQALAAG

-463 IVSDGEQT
+463 IASDGEQT
-471 LIAGTL
+471 LVAGTL

-484 SSHNFLKLEAK
+484 SSNNLLKLEAK

-510 TLGGGSAENSAG
+510 TLGGGNTENSGG

-534 KSFNQQDGKVVSQG
+534 KSFNQQDGKLVSQG

-560 DDGYI
+560 DNGYI
-565 ASVKAMSLTAHQQ
+565 ASVKAMSLTAYQQ
-578 LFNNNEAII
+578 LLNNGEAII
-587 STEQGLTING
+587 STEQGLTISG

-619 DFVNRDGS
+619 DFLNQDGS

-632 GNVDVEANSLDNR
+632 GNVDIEASSLDNR

-657 AELNKVLDN
+657 ATLDKVLDN
-666 GESLTSAGE
+666 GESLTSADA
-675 AGLIQAQSVNLDAK
+675 AGLIQAQSVDLDAK
-689 QAVLNNGGQISAL
+689 QAVLNNGGQVSAL
-702 SGSAELTTATFENRN
+702 SDDVDITAATLENRN
-717 GAVLAKQA
+717 GAVLAKKA
-725 LTVRAQDLD
+725 LTVRARNLD

-743 TVDFGLTGALNNQ
+743 AIDFGLTGALNNQ
-756 LGLVEGSN
+756 RGLVEGSN
-764 GLLITAVSI
+764 GLLIRAASV

-800 GGVIEAATQDLSL
+800 SGVIEAATQDLSL
-813 QMAGFKNADGNV
+813 QMAGFNNAGGNV
-825 RHVGTGMLG
+825 RHVGTGTLA
-834 VDLAR
+834 VDLAK
-839 FSNIGGSLMTSGT
+839 FSNIGGSLMTSGS

-864 DIQANV
+864 DIQANA
-870 LNLKVDQLNQTSSG
+870 LNLKVGQLNQTSSG

-898 WNNAGTISSDVD
+898 WNNAGIISSDVD
-910 LDLKLTGAYVGT
+910 FDLKLTGAYVGT

-935 SAASIDLSSGS
+935 SAASLDLSSGS
-946 RLAGGGT
+946 RLAGGGIT
-953 TTVTSLGALN
+953 TITSLGTLN

-968 TGGGKFSL
+968 TGGGKISL

-998 EALNDRGLIF
+998 EARNDRGLIF

-1014 LRFNRFTNYRADVY
+1014 LRFDRFTNYRADVY

-1035 AARDGVARST
+1035 AARDGVARSV

-1092 GGDHHNVDYI
+1092 GGDHHNVDYV
-1102 ARETYQSAV
+1102 ASETYQSTV

-1142 AADLLITADNFA
+1142 ASDLLITADNFA
-1154 NVGAVSGTSVRT
+1154 NVGAASGTSVRT

-1181 FRARIIV
+1181 FRGRVIV

-1198 VPVDALNSFRQIG
+1198 LPVDALNRFRQVG
-1211 DITTVTPGESLAP
+1211 DITIVTPGESLAP
-1224 AVVQSGGD
+1224 AVVQSGGN

-1238 QRLENSSIVQ
+1238 QRLENNSVVQ
-1248 FQAPQAGATKSAATD
+1248 FQAPLAGVTKSAATD
-1263 VADAAQP
+1263 VANAAQP

-1314 AQNSHDQSQATVQG
+1314 AQDSHEQSRATVQG
-1328 SAASRVII
+1328 SDASRVIT

-1349 DLKQFMSSDYLLG
+1349 DLRQFMSSDYLLG
-1362 NLGYDPDTSWKRLGD
+1362 NLGYDPATSWKRLGD

-1420 QLNLAVG
+1420 QLNLALG

-1448 VVNGQH
+1448 VVSGQH

-1506 NNLVNTR
+1506 NNLINTR

-1550 IRNDRTISTIENSG
+1550 IRNDRTITTLENSG

-1586 TMRAAGDLLN
+1586 TLRAAGDLLN

-1610 AGNDVVISAAREESG
+1610 AGKDVVISAAREESG

-1636 QSQTVQHASEVKA
+1636 QSQTAQHASEVKA
-1649 GGNLNVTAGNNLT
+1649 GGDLNVTAGNNLT

-1679 DVALISA
+1679 DIALISA
-1686 ANEES
+1686 ANENS

-1711 QQATTLDA
+1711 QQATTLNA
-1719 GGDVRVAAHNDLLM
+1719 GGDVRVAARNDLLM

-1741 NAAYLVAG
+1741 NEAYLVAG

-1765 DMKKKGG
+1765 DMKKKGS
-1772 WGSLKM
+1772 WGSKAA
-1778 RRDEVTQITHIGSQI
+1778 RRDEVTQLTHVGSEI
-1793 QTGGDL
+1793 STGGDL
-1799 TLKSGDDQ
+1799 MLLSGGDQ
-1807 RYQVAKLQSG
+1807 TFQVANLQSG
-1817 KDLILESGGA
+1817 NDLIIDSGGR
-1827 IVFEGVKDLHDESHT
+1827 ITFEGVKDFHDESHT
-1842 KTNNNAFW
+1842 KSKSDLAW
-1850 NSAKGKGNTDET
+1850 YKMKGEGRTDET
-1862 LRQTQMAAAGNIT
+1862 LRQSALVAQGKLV
-1875 IKAVEGLKIDIKH
+1875 IKAVDGLRIDVKQ
-1888 VDQKTVSQ
+1888 VDQQSVSQ

-1901 IKADP
+1901 VKAEPD
-1906 QLAWIKEAE
+1906 LAWMKEA
-1915 QRGDVDWRQV
+1915 QARGDIDWRQV
-1925 KEIHESFKYNTSG
+1925 KEIHDSFKYDNSG
-1938 LGPAS
+1938 LGAGAK
-1943 QLIIAIALAAVMGP
+1943 IAIAILMSFIMGP
-1957 MMAGMNTM
+1957 AGFGLSGTNL
-1965 VQAGAISVAT
+1965 AVAT
-1975 KATVS
+1975 SLSTTAVTS
-1980 TIDNR
+1980 TIENK
-1985 GNLGA
+1985 GNLGLALKETVSADSLKSAA
-1990 IAKDVTSKESLK
+1990 IA
-2002 GYAVSIA
+2002 GF
-2009 TAGVAQGL
+2009 TAGVLDYA
-2017 GYDASTVGF
+2017 DEKWFTSADSASTTTQGVEPSAGSAASASSASNSSKDIFRWSNATDTAIRTTGRAFISSSISTAIGGGSFGSNFNAALLGEAGNVAMATGF
-2026 NAESVKT
+2026 NWVGDTIKFPDGGPQKIVAHAIMGGLLAELTGSDFKT
-2033 VAMKVAADAAIKTAV
+2033 GAVAAGLNEALIPGMAKVAGENKDLQLMLSQLTGLLAAAAVDGDLNTGSTIAKKATEFNYLFHAELVEREQKLNTCASPADCQSVRDYYNNLDTARNKEFGQYCRNNPAACLQVTKQLADEIPANERMLHDGRSAGLDRSAALWEITRSNERAINTGIIEKTRTDKGDGAAFLTE
-2048 YGGSYQDNLATSLAG
+2048 LAA
-2063 TAASIGGAYG
+2063 
-2073 AGKIGDFGLAEGS
+2073 DGLS
-2086 LEAILLHSALGGLM
+2086 PDRGL
-2100 AEVMGGDFRTG
+2100 FSST
-2111 AIAGGANEVLI
+2111 AGG
-2122 GLLGDTLL
+2122 
-2130 PSHLEPGTPEYTR
+2130 
-2143 AQENL
+2143 
-2148 VALSKV
+2148 K
-2154 VGVLGAAASNGDLDV
+2154 
-2169 AAQVAENGT
+2169 
-2178 RYNFLGDHSQA
+2178 
-2189 ERDRALKEYEE
+2189 
-2200 TKSLDAAKKMMVLQG
+2200 
-2215 SDQRSDALLERFH
+2215 
-2228 TDPASLSPAE
+2228 
-2238 KTELGAYLQVY
+2238 
-2249 GYEQSQEHGV
+2249 
-2259 EAARTSINNLLKNG
+2259 
-2273 PDPYRDYP
+2273 
-2281 YAGGTTQERIA
+2281 GGTT
-2292 YADDL
+2292 
-2297 RARDGVSVANI
+2297 GVK
-2308 FWSRDQS
+2308 
-2315 ASEMLYRDAEGYLR
+2315 
-2329 INREMQA
+2329 
-2336 MSDVGSPALYFLTGN
+2336 VGVVGDKAK
-2351 LGTTIR
+2351 GTAPENMTPI
-2357 VAAAA
+2357 
-2362 NGALQAGHGAG
+2362 GAG
-2373 QVYDGDTW
+2373 RSGAFNEAKRQSGIPTSQQPSRVLPNVDKRGNPQPGTIYEFEVPASGGSTKTVRIRDDMGGHDFGVG
-2381 NGIGNIVVGAMN
+2381 NPQNRGSHFNDEIGNH
-2393 AASLGVPRI
+2393 
-2402 GASGR
+2402 
-2407 GSASQGAKDS
+2407 
-2417 GSSSVPKVPADPV
+2417 
-2430 VVRSDNDFS
+2430 
-2439 LSVGGN
+2439 
-2445 GKPKAYIKENGDLVP
+2445 Y
-2460 PNLEGTGSIQ
+2460 
-2470 THVRGGGSENSPY
+2470 
-2483 ISVTDPRVSSNP
+2483 
-2495 KDYGSQKIEIDVK
+2495 DY
-2508 RLQQDIDSGVLPD
+2508 
-2521 TKFLSNREVVAELQA
+2521 
-2536 RVNAARNKY
+2536 
-2545 TSNPSPKNET
+2545 
-2555 SLSRAE
+2555 
-2561 SDLVNVM
+2561 
-2568 RDGEC
+2568 
-2573 LIKGCVPAGY
+2573 
-2583 IKFIQK
+2583 